1 MRRGVAVT
9 LLMAAGCA
17 TTSAGSGGDTPDLQ
31 ALADAE
37 ARRDALAPAVQ
48 AALHDPDPNLRK
60 TGLWVLGRVEE
71 VGTSSLAAPLLMDA
85 DAEVAAAAAFALG
98 QIGES
103 AGEAAL
109 LAALRHTR
117 APQAALR
124 ALSRVGT
131 ASVAPHLVAFLGH
144 ADPDVRA
151 EAVLALG
158 LLKKRLPALE
168 VTFEP
173 AVAALL
179 QDPSPRVRFGAAYA
193 LARSAGP
200 VAASALVTALAD
212 PDPEVRMWAATGL
225 GKAGA
230 SPQVL
235 DPVMRDPDWRVR
247 AAAATALGAMGA
259 AGEAEGPHAA
269 TRLSALASVAF
280 ARVAKGEPLAAGRG
294 LHVLYAAIDAA
305 AGFPAGKKV
314 LDEVEHATWEGAEVD
329 PAASTDVAHV
339 QCAVAIALDRLEG
352 AARRIETCGKGAF
365 PEWRR
370 RSAWLELTAA
380 AGGAGA
386 VEKLAP
392 FARDPEPRIRAAA
405 VLALGEVKT
414 RASTKV
420 LLDLLG
426 SNDPYVLGAAAET
439 LARPDRAGLRP
450 PALPERLGDVL
461 AQLVAQPDASLVVG
475 LLDAVGKLGP
485 AGAPLVG
492 TLDKLRHDPRA
503 AVRRRAAQAMAA
515 LTGRKVPFGPRTGP
529 APVTPAPRPE
539 VVR

>member
-1 MRRGVAVT
+1 MRDHPRRV
-9 LLMAAGCA
+9 
-17 TTSAGSGGDTPDLQ
+17 GGRPDLQ
-31 ALADAE
+31 ALVDAE

-98 QIGES
+98 QIGEP

-230 SPQVL
+230 SP
-235 DPVMRDPDWRVR
+235 
-247 AAAATALGAMGA
+247 
-259 AGEAEGPHAA
+259 
-269 TRLSALASVAF
+269 
-280 ARVAKGEPLAAGRG
+280 
-294 LHVLYAAIDAA
+294 
-305 AGFPAGKKV
+305 
-314 LDEVEHATWEGAEVD
+314 
-329 PAASTDVAHV
+329 
-339 QCAVAIALDRLEG
+339 
-352 AARRIETCGKGAF
+352 
-365 PEWRR
+365 
-370 RSAWLELTAA
+370 RSW
-380 AGGAGA
+380 
-386 VEKLAP
+386 
-392 FARDPEPRIRAAA
+392 IR
-405 VLALGEVKT
+405 
-414 RASTKV
+414 
-420 LLDLLG
+420 
-426 SNDPYVLGAAAET
+426 
-439 LARPDRAGLRP
+439 
-450 PALPERLGDVL
+450 
-461 AQLVAQPDASLVVG
+461 
-475 LLDAVGKLGP
+475 
-485 AGAPLVG
+485 
-492 TLDKLRHDPRA
+492 
-503 AVRRRAAQAMAA
+503 
-515 LTGRKVPFGPRTGP
+515 
-529 APVTPAPRPE
+529 
-539 VVR
+539 